1 MSMTLILWKAP
12 LVADEDEAQRLLQP
26 YYDHEDDSA
35 FAPSADIGA
44 VSAELLRRFPDAED
58 GPWADLPPEQTER
71 LLLLSIRWSAD
82 NAVLEAI
89 EQLARE
95 HGLVLYDPQGPD
107 VHLPT
112 DPIDSGP
119 TPPPGIGAYLTVAL
133 IGLAAAAVF
142 WLGWRI
148 DVPVLDW
155 LLMIVGGFFVS
166 VVVFLLGIFWFGPK
180 EDAR

>member
-1 MSMTLILWKAP
+1 MQANYWDTRQRPFPVVSPRAGGAAGTMPAATFPPNGYGLHDMTGNAWQW
-12 LVADEDEAQRLLQP
+12 VADWYRADYFAMQARLGRKP
-26 YYDHEDDSA
+26 ID
-35 FAPSADIGA
+35 
-44 VSAELLRRFPDAED
+44 
-58 GPWADLPPEQTER
+58 
-71 LLLLSIRWSAD
+71 
-82 NAVLEAI
+82 
-89 EQLARE
+89 
-95 HGLVLYDPQGPD
+95 DPQGPD

-133 IGLAAAAVF
+133 IGLAAAGVF

-166 VVVFLLGIFWFGPK
+166 VVVFLLGIFMFGPK